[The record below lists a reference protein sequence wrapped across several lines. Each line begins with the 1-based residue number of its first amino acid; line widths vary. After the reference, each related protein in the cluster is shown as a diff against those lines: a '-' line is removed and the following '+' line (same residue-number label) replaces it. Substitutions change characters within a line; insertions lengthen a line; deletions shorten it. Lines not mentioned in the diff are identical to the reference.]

1 MKKKQKQRIGIG
13 VVFLF
18 LFCSTAIGCG
28 KEPVIISSE
37 HTVENG
43 EELSQPEAES
53 VFSGKE
59 AEEETRE
66 GKTEETESL
75 IEERDG
81 QKEEEKM
88 IWVHVCGEVVWPGV
102 YTLPAGSRVY
112 DAIVKAGGITGEG
125 VGDYLN
131 QASLLLDGMKIT
143 IPSFSQIQE
152 WEATGESGIEGQDG
166 GEGMAAKEAGLQEA
180 KDHRIDLNTADEAA
194 LCTLPGIGS
203 GRAKRIIAYR
213 EEHGPFLQIE
223 DIMKVSGIKEG
234 AFAKLKDQIKVGD
247 YGKTSFG
254 S

>member
-18 LFCSTAIGCG
+18 LFCSAAIGCG
-28 KEPVIISSE
+28 TEPVIISSE
-37 HTVENG
+37 HIVESR
-43 EELSQPEAES
+43 EESSQLEAES
-53 VFSGKE
+53 IFSGKE
-59 AEEETRE
+59 TEEKTGE

-75 IEERDG
+75 IEEG
-81 QKEEEKM
+81 NAQKEKEKM

-102 YTLPAGSRVY
+102 YTFPEGSRVY

-152 WEATGESGIEGQDG
+152 WEGKGESGIEGQDG
-166 GEGMAAKEAGLQEA
+166 EKGMAGKGVGLQEA
-180 KDHRIDLNTADEAA
+180 EDHRIDLNTADETE

-203 GRAKRIIAYR
+203 SRAKRIITYR